1 MENNPETPQPDPGE
15 NDRQGDRQEYRER
28 PAPMSVFVLGWVF
41 LRIGTTAFG
50 GLGAAMA
57 IIQRDLVERRQVL
70 TTADVTESLT
80 YTKLLPGSTVVQVV
94 SYLGYRLRGWPGSAI
109 ATLAFVL
116 PSAAMMVAL
125 GAGYVAA
132 AAIPDIGPA
141 VNGLTAAV
149 IGVLL
154 STTYRIG
161 RSAVKEPLTFAIM
174 LAALLTGALLDIS
187 VALIVVAAG
196 IIGTL
201 LLSPPRQTGSKEG
214 Q

>member
-1 MENNPETPQPDPGE
+1 
-15 NDRQGDRQEYRER
+15 
-28 PAPMSVFVLGWVF
+28 MSVFVLGWVF

-161 RSAVKEPLTFAIM
+161 RSTVKEPLTFAIM

-201 LLSPPRQTGSKEG
+201 LLSPPAQAANKDG